1 MRNLGG
7 ILLLVGIG
15 GFIYCHS
22 QLGTAGPLPEGLTI
36 TEALEYSAG
45 RFEVGRYAAAFMAV
59 FGFLLVMFPKSR

>member
-22 QLGTAGPLPEGLTI
+22 QLGAVGPLPEGLTI
-36 TEALEYSAG
+36 SESLQYAAG
-45 RFEVGRYAAAFMAV
+45 RYEVGRYAAAFIAV
-59 FGFLLVMFPKSR
+59 FGFLLAMFPKGR